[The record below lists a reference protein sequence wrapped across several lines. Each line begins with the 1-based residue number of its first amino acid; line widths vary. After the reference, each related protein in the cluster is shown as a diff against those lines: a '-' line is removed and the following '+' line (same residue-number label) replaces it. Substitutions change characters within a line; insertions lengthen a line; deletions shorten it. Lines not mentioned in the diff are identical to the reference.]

1 MARGVQLDRQ
11 MLPSSH
17 AVPICAPDPVLVS
30 NPQLLADAFSEF
42 ITASAQLEASYRG
55 LQQEV
60 SCLSGELAVRNM
72 ELTSSLAEN
81 DRIRSALQQIIDSL
95 PCGVLVLGRND
106 AIITINPEAMRLLG
120 IAPLRVNKLSE
131 LSLASGIDFAALAAS
146 QSEQLD
152 TELCL
157 TRQGAKCWLAVRR
170 RELACS
176 FEGQELAPASLRSIW
191 ILRDVTAT
199 RLADEERE
207 AARRATALAEI
218 SSILAHEIRNPLAS
232 LELFAELIAEDPGA
246 RSQWISHL
254 RAGIRTLS
262 GTVNNVLSMNGENSL
277 RMATI
282 DLARCVEEAV
292 EFVRPVAEQAGVSL
306 RFVAA
311 EAPLAIQGNE
321 DGVRQIILNLACN
334 AIRHTQP
341 EGSVDVLVKRQGRKA
356 AKAIVIEIHDTGCG
370 IPEEQLERLFEAG
383 FSGTGETPGL
393 GLAVCRR
400 LMQQHRGTIHVS
412 SQPNR
417 GSTFSLEFPE
427 P

>member
-1 MARGVQLDRQ
+1 
-11 MLPSSH
+11 
-17 AVPICAPDPVLVS
+17 
-30 NPQLLADAFSEF
+30 
-42 ITASAQLEASYRG
+42 
-55 LQQEV
+55 
-60 SCLSGELAVRNM
+60 
-72 ELTSSLAEN
+72 
-81 DRIRSALQQIIDSL
+81 
-95 PCGVLVLGRND
+95 
-106 AIITINPEAMRLLG
+106 
-120 IAPLRVNKLSE
+120 
-131 LSLASGIDFAALAAS
+131 
-146 QSEQLD
+146 
-152 TELCL
+152 
-157 TRQGAKCWLAVRR
+157 
-170 RELACS
+170 
-176 FEGQELAPASLRSIW
+176 
-191 ILRDVTAT
+191 
-199 RLADEERE
+199 
-207 AARRATALAEI
+207 
-218 SSILAHEIRNPLAS
+218 
-232 LELFAELIAEDPGA
+232 
-246 RSQWISHL
+246 
-254 RAGIRTLS
+254 
-262 GTVNNVLSMNGENSL
+262 MNGENSL

-341 EGSVDVLVKRQGRKA
+341 EGSVDVLVKPQDRKA
-356 AKAIVIEIHDTGCG
+356 ARTIVVEVRDTGCG